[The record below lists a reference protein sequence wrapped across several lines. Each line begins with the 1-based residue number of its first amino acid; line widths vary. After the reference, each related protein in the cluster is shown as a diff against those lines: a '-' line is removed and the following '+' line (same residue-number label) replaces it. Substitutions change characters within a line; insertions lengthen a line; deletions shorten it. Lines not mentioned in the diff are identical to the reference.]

1 MAELVFGKAFNMLDL
16 ADHRFI
22 IDLIQLAAFRVGVCL
37 QMPALAIWNV
47 DKVLSPFVRKKRDQ
61 YVKVSKE
68 MAVGRMKMES
78 TRKDLFSYILAAK
91 DPQTGKEF
99 SIDEIWGE
107 ATLLIVAGMLVCR
120 LSERC

>member
-1 MAELVFGKAFNMLDL
+1 MAELVFGKAFNMLDVV
-16 ADHRFI
+16 DHRFI

-37 QMPALAIWNV
+37 QMPMLAIWNV
-47 DKVLSPFVRKKRDQ
+47 DKVLSPFVRKQRDQ

-68 MAVGRMKMES
+68 MAVGRMNMES

-91 DPQTGKEF
+91 DPQTGKGF

-107 ATLLIVAGMLVCR
+107 ATLLIVAGKIPCYLLMIL
-120 LSERC
+120 